1 MGGVTKVEYKQI
13 SPADFFYRNRDI
25 AGFSNPARAVYSS
38 VRELVE
44 NSLDACEI
52 ARIPPEIYIR
62 MSEKEGVKSGTGKYV
77 LSVYDNGCGVPK
89 EKIPQCFGQVL
100 YGSKYMMQ
108 QARGTFGLGGTM
120 AILYGQITT
129 NSPARIVS
137 SAGDKWIYE
146 YKLLIDIERNK
157 PVVLEGYPRRYA
169 NPNGWTGTIVEI
181 SLTGDYVRA
190 EAKTL
195 EYLKR
200 TAITNSYATITL
212 VDPKGRLFRFRRVTT
227 VVPKPPTPTEP
238 HPHGSDVEMVNRLI
252 GLAVREGC
260 KTLFDF
266 LTRYFQRVGKRS
278 ANRFL
283 KFAKL
288 SPNANI
294 GDLSPSEKTYLA
306 ETLNRFDGF
315 LPPKVDSLSPLGK
328 QLLKLGIKKELRP
341 EFVTTFSRSPSTY
354 SGHPFIIEG
363 GIAYGGNLPSGIKI
377 YRYANKIPLVY
388 DEASDVSWKVVHELI
403 NWSRYKV
410 KQDAPVAVITHVCS
424 TKIPY
429 KTVGKEFI
437 ADRPE
442 IERELVRGIRECAR
456 KLRRLLVKKE
466 RIRRE
471 QERRDLF
478 LKYLRRIA
486 HFSTKLAEKE
496 IEPDISLLL
505 REMGYEENP
514 SQEGGRPKEA

>member
-1 MGGVTKVEYKQI
+1 MGEVTGVEYKQI

-25 AGFSNPARAVYSS
+25 AGFSNPARAIYSS

-52 ARIPPEIYIR
+52 AQTPPEIY
-62 MSEKEGVKSGTGKYV
+62 MEMLEKEGAKSGTGKYV
-77 LSVYDNGCGVPK
+77 LTVYDNGCGVPK

-100 YGSKYMMQ
+100 YGSKYMLQ

-137 SAGDKWIYE
+137 SAGDRWIYE
-146 YKLLIDIERNK
+146 YKLLIHIERNE
-157 PVVLEGYPRRYA
+157 PVVLEGYPMRHT
-169 NPNGWTGTIVEI
+169 NPNGWSGTIVEI
-181 SLTGDYVRA
+181 GLTGDYPRA
-190 EAKTL
+190 EAKVL

-200 TAITNSYATITL
+200 TAIMNPYSTITL

-227 VVPKPPTPTEP
+227 IVPKPPSPTRP
-238 HPHGSDVEMVNRLI
+238 HPYGSDVEMLNRLI
-252 GLAVREGC
+252 GLAVRDGC
-260 KTLFDF
+260 KTLFNF

-278 ANRFL
+278 AKRFL

-288 SPNANI
+288 PPDMGI
-294 GDLSPSEKTYLA
+294 GDLSPSETAYLA
-306 ETLNRFDGF
+306 ETINRFDGF
-315 LPPKVDSLSPLGK
+315 LPPKADCLSPLGK

-363 GIAYGGNLPSGIKI
+363 GIAYGGDLPAGIKI

-410 KQDAPVAVITHVCS
+410 KQDAPIAIITHVCS

-466 RIRRE
+466 RIKRE

-478 LKYLRRIA
+478 LKYLSRIA
-486 HFSTKLAEKE
+486 HFSTKLAGREK
-496 IEPDISLLL
+496 EPDISSLL
-505 REMGYEENP
+505 RKMGYEEN
-514 SQEGGRPKEA
+514 